1 MQKIFILS
9 EHDSGHQVEKFIGK
23 TGIIMSVT
31 PNVVSTGSTAG
42 RSGKWLVVADDGK
55 VQDVSL

>member
-9 EHDSGHQVEKFIGK
+9 EYDSDCHQVEKFIGN
-23 TGIIMSVT
+23 TGIIVSVT

-42 RSGKWLVVADDGK
+42 RSGKWLVVADDKKGT
-55 VQDVSL
+55 VNL